1 MQKNKN
7 LIRNIGIALL
17 NIFMIVSL
25 VLVLILK
32 NDYGYNLYWVITP
45 FLMVLVLMVISR
57 WSVRGLNVDRNESIV
72 IQRSFDDTTVIS
84 TVIFGIIYLTIQ
96 FIDYIKHGLINN
108 SIVIIIFFVV
118 MVAYELI
125 TYLAIHV
132 AKRDTARLLEKIYN
146 KGPEINGLNDILYVY
161 KNDNIEKDYGIN
173 DLKIYVQR
181 TESSIS
187 SKIKVEYTFIGRQ
200 LDDEFYRMIS
210 TYTNRPP
217 LSKYGIIPTFKC
229 GIDLSMLNIEIY
241 MYSKTNSHS
250 YLRDCNYMD
259 SKVKLISPIK
269 VDLYE
274 KDFE

>member
-7 LIRNIGIALL
+7 LIRNIGIVLL

-125 TYLAIHV
+125 TYLAIYV

-146 KGPEINGLNDILYVY
+146 K
-161 KNDNIEKDYGIN
+161 KK
-173 DLKIYVQR
+173 
-181 TESSIS
+181 
-187 SKIKVEYTFIGRQ
+187 
-200 LDDEFYRMIS
+200 
-210 TYTNRPP
+210 
-217 LSKYGIIPTFKC
+217 
-229 GIDLSMLNIEIY
+229 
-241 MYSKTNSHS
+241 
-250 YLRDCNYMD
+250 
-259 SKVKLISPIK
+259 
-269 VDLYE
+269 
-274 KDFE
+274 

>member
-7 LIRNIGIALL
+7 LIRNIGIILL
-17 NIFMIVSL
+17 NIFMIASS

-96 FIDYIKHGLINN
+96 FIDYVKNGVINN

-125 TYLAIHV
+125 TYLAIYV

-146 KGPEINGLNDILYVY
+146 K
-161 KNDNIEKDYGIN
+161 KK
-173 DLKIYVQR
+173 
-181 TESSIS
+181 
-187 SKIKVEYTFIGRQ
+187 
-200 LDDEFYRMIS
+200 
-210 TYTNRPP
+210 
-217 LSKYGIIPTFKC
+217 
-229 GIDLSMLNIEIY
+229 
-241 MYSKTNSHS
+241 
-250 YLRDCNYMD
+250 
-259 SKVKLISPIK
+259 
-269 VDLYE
+269 
-274 KDFE
+274 

>member
-7 LIRNIGIALL
+7 LIRNIGIVLL

-45 FLMVLVLMVISR
+45 FLMILVLMVISR

-96 FIDYIKHGLINN
+96 FIDYVKHGLINN

-118 MVAYELI
+118 MIAYELI
-125 TYLAIHV
+125 TYLAIYV

-146 KGPEINGLNDILYVY
+146 K
-161 KNDNIEKDYGIN
+161 KK
-173 DLKIYVQR
+173 
-181 TESSIS
+181 
-187 SKIKVEYTFIGRQ
+187 
-200 LDDEFYRMIS
+200 
-210 TYTNRPP
+210 
-217 LSKYGIIPTFKC
+217 
-229 GIDLSMLNIEIY
+229 
-241 MYSKTNSHS
+241 
-250 YLRDCNYMD
+250 
-259 SKVKLISPIK
+259 
-269 VDLYE
+269 
-274 KDFE
+274 

>member
-146 KGPEINGLNDILYVY
+146 K
-161 KNDNIEKDYGIN
+161 KK
-173 DLKIYVQR
+173 
-181 TESSIS
+181 
-187 SKIKVEYTFIGRQ
+187 
-200 LDDEFYRMIS
+200 
-210 TYTNRPP
+210 
-217 LSKYGIIPTFKC
+217 
-229 GIDLSMLNIEIY
+229 
-241 MYSKTNSHS
+241 
-250 YLRDCNYMD
+250 
-259 SKVKLISPIK
+259 
-269 VDLYE
+269 
-274 KDFE
+274 

>member
-7 LIRNIGIALL
+7 LIRNIGIVLL
-17 NIFMIVSL
+17 NIFMIISL

-96 FIDYIKHGLINN
+96 FIDYVKHGIINN

-125 TYLAIHV
+125 TYLAIYV
-132 AKRDTARLLEKIYN
+132 AKRDTAKLLEKIYN
-146 KGPEINGLNDILYVY
+146 K
-161 KNDNIEKDYGIN
+161 KK
-173 DLKIYVQR
+173 
-181 TESSIS
+181 
-187 SKIKVEYTFIGRQ
+187 
-200 LDDEFYRMIS
+200 
-210 TYTNRPP
+210 
-217 LSKYGIIPTFKC
+217 
-229 GIDLSMLNIEIY
+229 
-241 MYSKTNSHS
+241 
-250 YLRDCNYMD
+250 
-259 SKVKLISPIK
+259 
-269 VDLYE
+269 
-274 KDFE
+274 